1 MSGLAFSSMR
11 VGKKYR
17 LINYGEQSEFR
28 LLEVVGR
35 NDYRLK
41 DLFSMENYL
50 MSELIQYGKGEDFE
64 LREIYN

>member
-17 LINYGEQSEFR
+17 LINYGEKSEFM

-35 NDYRLK
+35 DDYRLK
-41 DLFSMENYL
+41 DLFSMEDYL
-50 MSELIQYGKGEDFE
+50 MSELTQYGKGEDFE
-64 LREIYN
+64 LREIYD